1 MKQIIAKT
9 EKTFFPS
16 KSNDYQ
22 PFILRPK
29 NLFVLAVILLVIKIL
44 IFSWLVYFPRT
55 TEFAMVTSSELTTL
69 ANKERTAKGLV
80 PLKINDKLVKAA
92 QEKAQDMI
100 NNGYF
105 AHTSPVG
112 ITPWYWFDRVGYN
125 YVAAGENLAK
135 DFTDSQFLHQAWM
148 NSPSHRAN
156 ILNKNYQEI
165 GIAVIEGKINGINTV
180 LAVQMFGKAVAK
192 KVAEQPQVEVTPSQM
207 AVSAP
212 KEEVVSPSI
221 SGATSPTVL
230 EVIAQNSEP
239 IVREIY
245 FIVAGLLS
253 LVLLL
258 AIFINIR
265 VQYPKLIFTALII
278 IILIAGIA
286 AFNGQAFLN
295 RGIDII

>member
-9 EKTFFPS
+9 EKAFFPS

-22 PFILRPK
+22 PFILRSK
-29 NLFVLAVILLVIKIL
+29 NLFVLAIILLVIKIL

-55 TEFAMVTSSELTTL
+55 TEFAVVTSSELTTL
-69 ANKERTAKGLV
+69 ANKERAVKGLA
-80 PLKINDKLVKAA
+80 PLKVNDKLVEAA

-165 GIAVIEGKINGINTV
+165 GIAVIEGKINGRNTV
-180 LAVQMFGKAVAK
+180 LAVQMFGKTASK
-192 KVAEQPQVEVTPSQM
+192 KVVEQPRAEATPSQM
-207 AVSAP
+207 AISTP
-212 KEEVVSPSI
+212 EEEAVSPSI

-230 EVIAQNSEP
+230 EVVAQNSEP

-258 AIFINIR
+258 TIFINIR